1 MSAALQP
8 AMLLQPLKFRSLP
21 SQDLQ
26 AASGS
31 VLPISCDDQQ
41 DHNTSNGE
49 VSWPSISWEVFGL
62 YIPNAKLFLII
73 WHSIA
78 APPPTPGLFGHWWRL
93 ARSPVAANSRW
104 AAFSLPLPFGKLRWQ
119 WKASGNHTHQSPVI
133 TSPSSVRTSG
143 LQMPSDKKS
152 NTVGSGSFE
161 RSVSIPTFTRSFNK
175 TLAWIDKFQSL
186 RHPTCH
192 QPSLVDTTSH
202 QRHLVCFR
210 AFVVWLAFLPT
221 CRWTCLH
228 DC

>member
-1 MSAALQP
+1 MTQHLMGSFWAIH
-8 AMLLQPLKFRSLP
+8 
-21 SQDLQ
+21 SQCQ
-26 AASGS
+26 T
-31 VLPISCDDQQ
+31 IS
-41 DHNTSNGE
+41 DHLTFNSC
-49 VSWPSISWEVFGL
+49 
-62 YIPNAKLFLII
+62 
-73 WHSIA
+73 
-78 APPPTPGLFGHWWRL
+78 PPPTPGLFGHWWRL

-221 CRWTCLH
+221 CR
-228 DC
+228 